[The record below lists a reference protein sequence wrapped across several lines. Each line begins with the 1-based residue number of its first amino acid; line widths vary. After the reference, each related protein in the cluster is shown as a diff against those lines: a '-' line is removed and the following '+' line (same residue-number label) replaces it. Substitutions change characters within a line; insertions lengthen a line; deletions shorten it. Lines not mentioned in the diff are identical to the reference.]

1 MTEQFYDRMMASKNI
16 FSHIPFFPKCTD
28 WNRILEKMGLLT
40 YKHEKQEIE
49 FSTLASVRAR
59 KEEPEQE
66 AAAQEQLMPRHLC
79 VMRIA
84 PAPAPA
90 AVQLLFGG
98 GNYCQR
104 RTRSPG
110 VLKSWHWQR
119 LVLHTKRANGARL
132 VPAETK
138 YLTTKQTL
146 WHTLIHSYTHT
157 HIHPYTRTFADKRVF
172 VCAA

>member
-1 MTEQFYDRMMASKNI
+1 VSF
-16 FSHIPFFPKCTD
+16 
-28 WNRILEKMGLLT
+28 LEWVSEKIGLLT

-59 KEEPEQE
+59 KEEPEA

-84 PAPAPA
+84 PSTIAPA
-90 AVQLLFGG
+90 AVQLFLVGC

-104 RTRSPG
+104 RTRVLESQSPE
-110 VLKSWHWQR
+110 VLTLAAPRFAYQAGEH
-119 LVLHTKRANGARL
+119 GARL
-132 VPAETK
+132 APAETK

-146 WHTLIHSYTHT
+146 AHT
-157 HIHPYTRTFADKRVF
+157 RR
-172 VCAA
+172 